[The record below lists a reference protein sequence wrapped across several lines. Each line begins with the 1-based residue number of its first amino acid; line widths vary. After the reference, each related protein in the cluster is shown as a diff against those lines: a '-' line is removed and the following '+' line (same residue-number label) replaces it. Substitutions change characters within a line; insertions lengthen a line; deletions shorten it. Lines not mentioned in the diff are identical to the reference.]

1 MTDVKKILRQLN
13 SGILPDEL
21 NFTISPPDEIDW
33 EKVRYNTFYK
43 SPEYF
48 ISKMPNPEAF
58 RNLPASDLIIE
69 SIIDNIKT
77 PLEEIIERQQ
87 ILNDNLE
94 EKISNINITKRIHT
108 MCILYLHIYTYI
120 YIVE

>member
-33 EKVRYNTFYK
+33 AKVRYNTFYK

-58 RNLPASDLIIE
+58 RNLPASDLIIQD
-69 SIIDNIKT
+69 IIENVMT

-87 ILNDNLE
+87 SLE
-94 EKISNINITKRIHT
+94 EKISAISINELPKTDNK
-108 MCILYLHIYTYI
+108 
-120 YIVE
+120 